1 MNPRPPVVD
10 AAGFHESFNCLW
22 CGRAHSTRTG
32 EDLEGWAMLCPECV
46 GRAQDNEFLRF
57 RLREGLR
64 RRSAASEPAAP
75 TEPDEP
81 DVPAV
86 PAAPSQLAPPQPND
100 TADDPMRAYYAA
112 RTPEYDDWYLRRGRY
127 SHGVLADVAWN
138 GDLDAATQWLDA
150 LPISGEIVE
159 LAAGTGWWS
168 PLLASKGQLSIYDA
182 VEEPLDKARDRLLA
196 HGLAAH
202 IHVRDAW
209 VEPDRQV
216 DALFCGFWL
225 SHVPRQRLGE
235 FLTICRAWLKPGG
248 LFAFIDSR
256 RDPDSGA
263 TDNAAPAADMSTRR
277 LADGREFTI
286 PKVYYE
292 PEELES
298 ALLAAGFASASV
310 TRTPRFF
317 LLGQAVA

>member
-1 MNPRPPVVD
+1 
-10 AAGFHESFNCLW
+10 
-22 CGRAHSTRTG
+22 
-32 EDLEGWAMLCPECV
+32 MLCPDCV
-46 GRAQDNEFLRF
+46 GRAQDNEFLRY

-64 RRSAASEPAAP
+64 RRSAANEPPASP
-75 TEPDEP
+75 EPPVSTEPTP
-81 DVPAV
+81 LPN
-86 PAAPSQLAPPQPND
+86 AA
-100 TADDPMRAYYAA
+100 TDDRLRAYYAA
-112 RTPEYDDWYLRRGRY
+112 RAPEYDDWYLRRGRY

-182 VEEPLDKARDRLLA
+182 VEEPLEKARERLLA

-209 VEPDRQV
+209 AQPDRQV
-216 DALFCGFWL
+216 DALFCGFWI
-225 SHVPRQRLGE
+225 SHVPRQRLAE
-235 FLTICRAWLKPGG
+235 FVALCRSWLRPGG
-248 LFAFIDSR
+248 LLAFIDSR

-263 TDNAAPAADMSTRR
+263 TDNAAPADDVSTRL
-277 LADGREFTI
+277 LADGQEFTI

-298 ALLAAGFASASV
+298 ALLAAGFASAKV
-310 TRTPRFF
+310 TTTPRFF
-317 LLGQAVA
+317 LLGEAVA